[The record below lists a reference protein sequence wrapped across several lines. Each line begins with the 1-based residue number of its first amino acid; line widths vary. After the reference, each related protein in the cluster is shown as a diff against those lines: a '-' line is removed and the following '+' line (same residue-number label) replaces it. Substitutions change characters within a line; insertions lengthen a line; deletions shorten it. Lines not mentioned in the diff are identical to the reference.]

1 MKASRRYQS
10 LIPLSREH
18 HYGLMLCL
26 RIHRGLP
33 KNGDDEA
40 WVREKGVQAA
50 AFFTTD
56 LIAHFEAEEQV
67 LFPAMRSFTG
77 AKELLTE
84 LVSEHRQLRRIA
96 SRMVGSKAAGLKTA
110 LGQFADMLES
120 HIRKEERQLFPLYE
134 KQVSGDVDT
143 EVERAI
149 HHVIGDAMQSRD
161 PRLLK

>member
-56 LIAHFEAEEQV
+56 LTAHFEAEEQV
-67 LFPAMRSFTG
+67 LFPAMRSFAG
-77 AKELLTE
+77 ARELLTE
-84 LVSEHRQLRRIA
+84 LVAEHRKLRRIA
-96 SRMVGSKAAGLKTA
+96 SRLAGSKVAGLKA
-110 LGQFADMLES
+110 SLGQFADLLES
-120 HIRKEERQLFPLYE
+120 HIRKEERHLFPLYE
-134 KQVSGDVDT
+134 KQVGREIDS
-143 EVERAI
+143 EVKRAI
-149 HHVIGDAMQSRD
+149 RALIGDAMQ
-161 PRLLK
+161 PRGRRRLE

>member
-1 MKASRRYQS
+1 MKSSRRYQS

-33 KNGDDEA
+33 KNADDEA
-40 WVREKGVQAA
+40 WVRAKAVQAA

-56 LIAHFEAEEQV
+56 LSAHFEAEERV

-84 LVSEHRQLRRIA
+84 LVSEHRELRRIA
-96 SRMVGSKAAGLKTA
+96 SRLIGSKVAGLTA
-110 LGQFADMLES
+110 VLGQFADLLES

-134 KQVSGDVDT
+134 KQVSSDVDT
-143 EVERAI
+143 EVERGI
-149 HHVIGDAMQSRD
+149 RDVIGDAT
-161 PRLLK
+161 